1 MCVVCKMWLR
11 NTAHRFLTVLRFL
24 VDLAIDFWF
33 SILYWKHKS
42 QPLPPISDEILL
54 MSATKLAEKIR
65 QKELSSV
72 EVVQAFISRIKEV
85 NSILNAVVDNRCV
98 VLSTYFNLVP

>member
-1 MCVVCKMWLR
+1 
-11 NTAHRFLTVLRFL
+11 
-24 VDLAIDFWF
+24 
-33 SILYWKHKS
+33 
-42 QPLPPISDEILL
+42 

-98 VLSTYFNLVP
+98 VLPKLGTVMTHRLGPKILDGYTTFLDFLLTESLSSQTVGTLLCLN